1 MNQVS
6 TVGLDL
12 AKYIFQLHGADS
24 AGAVVFRKKLRRGQL
39 LAFLATLPP
48 CTVAMEAC
56 GSAHY
61 WGREIAKLGHT
72 VKLIAP
78 AYVKP
83 FVKRQKNDMADA
95 EAICEA
101 AQRPTMRF
109 VALKSANQQAAA
121 VVFRTRD
128 LLVRQRTQAI
138 NALRGHLTEFG
149 VIAAKGPVHTS
160 KLIAALEDPASDLP
174 QAARAILAVLVE
186 ELRSL
191 DERVAVLDREIARH
205 AKENCGRASADD
217 HPGHRG
223 CDGRGS
229 HGAGPTG
236 RHVPARP
243 RFCRLARVDPGSAL
257 ERGQGAARQDIQDG
271 RALAATLADHR
282 RQRGGPLGRAQG
294 RSGWLVAG
302 AHARPQ
308 AADAGAG
315 GAGQQDGP
323 DRLGAAGQG
332 WGVSSSGCGGV
343 GAVTTARL
351 SRRGRVRGEGWRTV
365 KRPDQENQLCDKRFK
380 RVGLNWT

>member
-109 VALKSANQQAAA
+109 VRACKI
-121 VVFRTRD
+121 V
-128 LLVRQRTQAI
+128 
-138 NALRGHLTEFG
+138 G
-149 VIAAKGPVHTS
+149 VIRLLLAVPGHHSRAGSPDSVDGRRPRACRS
-160 KLIAALEDPASDLP
+160 ARPCAR
-174 QAARAILAVLVE
+174 QGRAAR
-186 ELRSL
+186 SP
-191 DERVAVLDREIARH
+191 
-205 AKENCGRASADD
+205 CSSASAA
-217 HPGHRG
+217 PCSCAWPR
-223 CDGRGS
+223 S
-229 HGAGPTG
+229 H
-236 RHVPARP
+236 
-243 RFCRLARVDPGSAL
+243 
-257 ERGQGAARQDIQDG
+257 
-271 RALAATLADHR
+271 
-282 RQRGGPLGRAQG
+282 
-294 RSGWLVAG
+294 
-302 AHARPQ
+302 
-308 AADAGAG
+308 
-315 GAGQQDGP
+315 
-323 DRLGAAGQG
+323 
-332 WGVSSSGCGGV
+332 
-343 GAVTTARL
+343 
-351 SRRGRVRGEGWRTV
+351 
-365 KRPDQENQLCDKRFK
+365 
-380 RVGLNWT
+380 

>member
-56 GSAHY
+56 TSAHY

-72 VKLIAP
+72 VTLIAP

-83 FVKRQKNDMADA
+83 FVKRQKNDRADA

-109 VALKSANQQAAA
+109 VAVKSEQAQAAG

-138 NALRGHLTEFG
+138 NALRGHLAEFG
-149 VIAAKGPVHTS
+149 VIAAKGPVHTA

-191 DERVAVLDREIARH
+191 DERVAVLDRE
-205 AKENCGRASADD
+205 SQ
-217 HPGHRG
+217 
-223 CDGRGS
+223 
-229 HGAGPTG
+229 
-236 RHVPARP
+236 
-243 RFCRLARVDPGSAL
+243 LRVIVHLSCQIPGSLSVLTSCKAL
-257 ERGQGAARQDIQDG
+257 
-271 RALAATLADHR
+271 
-282 RQRGGPLGRAQG
+282 
-294 RSGWLVAG
+294 
-302 AHARPQ
+302 
-308 AADAGAG
+308 
-315 GAGQQDGP
+315 
-323 DRLGAAGQG
+323 
-332 WGVSSSGCGGV
+332 
-343 GAVTTARL
+343 
-351 SRRGRVRGEGWRTV
+351 
-365 KRPDQENQLCDKRFK
+365 K
-380 RVGLNWT
+380 